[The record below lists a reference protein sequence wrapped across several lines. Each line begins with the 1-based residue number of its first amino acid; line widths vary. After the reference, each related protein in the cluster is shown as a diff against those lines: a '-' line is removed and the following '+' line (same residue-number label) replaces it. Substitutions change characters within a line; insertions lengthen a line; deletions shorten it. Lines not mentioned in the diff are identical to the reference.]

1 MTTVPSASSS
11 LSDSSTFAEYDNF
24 TTFMPTVSSTTK
36 KSTTGK
42 VTTLITQLPT
52 TRESLSTYFVGTTLD
67 PAEVE
72 AERLRK
78 EEEEKQK
85 RIKVNN

>member
-11 LSDSSTFAEYDNF
+11 LANLSTLAEYDNF

-42 VTTLITQLPT
+42 ETSPITQMPT

-67 PAEVE
+67 SAAVE

-85 RIKVNN
+85 RIKVYN